1 MKKIL
6 MIITAFILSLVFT
19 ASAFAEE
26 TKTTKFVFWSKEP
39 YTENE
44 TTKIIDHVVYR
55 LCDEGDETH
64 YDVYDW
70 FDTQTAANTVEEINI
85 IPEIDGIKVKSV
97 QCLSQYKDEF
107 QYKYNKHEYYE
118 NHNYSVKKITIPD
131 TITYIGAGFFSVFE
145 AVEELVV
152 PASVKTYSFKNM
164 KSLKKVTFLGD
175 IEALGGF
182 GECTKL
188 ESVNLCGTVKRIG
201 YEAFEYCEAL
211 KKFDIPETVTDISY
225 AAFYSSGLRK
235 VTIPADIDYSY
246 AYPTYIFA
254 YCDKLRVVTFSGES
268 TEYLRIPRAMFF
280 NCTALEAVNFPEY
293 CKKLEVERSGFKGCR
308 SLENFTFPKKTD
320 VTILY
325 DEVFLDCPY
334 LESVVFPEN
343 CNELTIGKWAFR
355 LCTSL
360 KSVTLPKT
368 AKKIVISAKAF
379 RGRDTLTTVKNSQ
392 NITKI
397 CGGAF
402 RDCTALKSFT
412 VSDKLT
418 MIGEKSFYGCK
429 NLKTFNV
436 KGVGDAPKINS
447 SAFAKTNKALKF
459 TVTNNALAKSWKTAL
474 NNSGLKNANITVK

>member
-1 MKKIL
+1 MKKLLLLTAIVIL
-6 MIITAFILSLVFT
+6 ALSFT
-19 ASAFAEE
+19 VPAFAQEA
-26 TKTTKFVFWSKEP
+26 KTTDFIFWSKEP

-55 LCDEGDETH
+55 LCNKGGETH

-70 FDTQTAANTVEEINI
+70 FDTQKAAKTVEEINI
-85 IPEIDGIKVKSV
+85 VPEIDGIKVTSV
-97 QCLSQYKDEF
+97 QCLSKYREEF
-107 QYKYNKHEYYE
+107 QYNKRSYYE

-131 TITYIGAGFFSVFE
+131 TITYIGAGYFSVFE

-152 PASVKTYSFKNM
+152 PASVETYSFKNM
-164 KSLKKVTFLGD
+164 ESLKSVTFLGD

-188 ESVNLCGTVKRIG
+188 ENVNICGAVKRIG

-211 KKFDIPETVTDISY
+211 KYFDIPETVTDISY

-280 NCTALEAVNFPEY
+280 NCTALETVNFPEY
-293 CKKLEVERSGFKGCR
+293 CKTLDVERSAFKGCR
-308 SLENFTFPKKTD
+308 SLETFTFPKKTD

-360 KSVTLPKT
+360 KTVTLPKT
-368 AKKIVISAKAF
+368 AKKITVSAKAF
-379 RGRDTLTTVKNSQ
+379 RGRTTLTTVKNSQ

-402 RDCTALKSFT
+402 RGCTALKSFT
-412 VSDKLT
+412 VSDKVT
-418 MIGEKSFYGCK
+418 MIGENAFYGCK

-436 KGVGDAPKINS
+436 KGKSEAPKIYS
-447 SAFAKTNKALKF
+447 GAFAKTNSALKF
-459 TVTNNALAKSWKTAL
+459 TVTNNAVTKSWKTAL
-474 NNSGLKNANITVK
+474 SNSGLKNAKITVT